1 MVGVMQTATILD
13 QRDIQKPEWIRLPR
27 PGERDRLTGL
37 SRSTLCELAVPGAA
51 NDFKPPVKSILIKK
65 RNAQRG
71 IRLINFDS
79 LIEYLRNLETESAT
93 R

>member
-1 MVGVMQTATILD
+1 MENVLD

-27 PGERDRLTGL
+27 PGDRDRLTGL
-37 SRSTLCELAVPGAA
+37 SRSSLCDLAVPGKN
-51 NDFKPPVKSILIKK
+51 NDFRPPVKSVLLRK
-65 RNAQRG
+65 RNATRG

-79 LIEYLRNLETESAT
+79 LIAHLRELETESAT